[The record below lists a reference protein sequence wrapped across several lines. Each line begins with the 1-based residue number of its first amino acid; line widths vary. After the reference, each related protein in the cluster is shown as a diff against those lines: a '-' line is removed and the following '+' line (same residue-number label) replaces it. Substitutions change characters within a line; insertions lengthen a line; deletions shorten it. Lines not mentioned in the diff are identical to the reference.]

1 MKIGFIG
8 LGHMGSGMASSLLR
22 AGHHVMVYNRTASK
36 AGELTKKGAVA
47 VSRIPDACDADAV
60 VTMLANDAAVE
71 SVVYGAAGLLT
82 SLPKGRVHV
91 SSSTISVSL
100 SERLAADHANSGPA
114 LRCSSRPRAPRCC
127 SGRRSLRHCR
137 WRQ

>member
-60 VTMLANDAAVE
+60 VTDLVDGKQPPILSPVQCPVKSLAPEFALLLWGAVCRRA
-71 SVVYGAAGLLT
+71 SV
-82 SLPKGRVHV
+82 KG
-91 SSSTISVSL
+91 IP
-100 SERLAADHANSGPA
+100 D
-114 LRCSSRPRAPRCC
+114 
-127 SGRRSLRHCR
+127 
-137 WRQ
+137 